1 MSILFP
7 ILLLRNICN
16 ISVYYNCVFNIFEYV
31 LFVLILFNISTF
43 NSILQIL
50 LMHDYCRVSIRIRM
64 RFRIYSFYNCY
75 EAGNISFMTKHCNVI
90 FGQERTNIITEFR
103 GSGLKYYET
112 IFGQERTNIS
122 LKIGN
127 YQETDDF

>member
-16 ISVYYNCVFNIFEYV
+16 ISVFYNCVFNNFEYV

-90 FGQERTNIITEFR
+90 FGQERTNIIIESR
-103 GSGLKYYET
+103 GSGLKYC
-112 IFGQERTNIS
+112 ERIY
-122 LKIGN
+122 IRA
-127 YQETDDF
+127 